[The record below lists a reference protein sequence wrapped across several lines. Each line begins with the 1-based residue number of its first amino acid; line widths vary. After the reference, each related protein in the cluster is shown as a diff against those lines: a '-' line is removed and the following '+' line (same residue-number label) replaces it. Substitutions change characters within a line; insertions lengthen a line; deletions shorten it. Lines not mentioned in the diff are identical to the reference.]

1 MKQKNTSTRL
11 KWSGFY
17 ILAILPIISAPSP
30 CAGKDRNSTYS
41 LNDALTVAYNSAP
54 QLLRERALLQQTDE
68 GVPKALSGWRPTV
81 SVAASANYNQ
91 SSYITYPFGGS
102 FRYNQQFSAPGYN
115 AGVTVTQPLF
125 AGGRTVASTRQAMHS
140 VMQERARLVQIE
152 QQVFQNVVSA
162 YVSLTQAHRLLDL
175 TKRNED
181 TLAGQVRLTTSQFG
195 LNQATRTDV
204 LQARSQYEAARA
216 ATRQAESD
224 LGVAEAAFQRQIG
237 TPPPRDLAPPQ
248 PLVLPVA
255 QETDAAH
262 LAVTN
267 APQVIGAQYA
277 LAAGQDAVK
286 VAFAALMPQIAAQ
299 ASFQHQINQNDA
311 KFTED
316 GEMATIQASIPLY
329 QGGSEYAA
337 IRAARRAVDA
347 ARHDLDD
354 QRRTAIQAADSAWR
368 KWQADRDQLARNRE
382 AVSLGEAALRAIQQ
396 QELLGVRTTFEVLQ
410 QQQLL
415 FQQQRTLIQNIA
427 DTVQDSYALAAA
439 IGRLTAR
446 DLALDVTLYDPATH
460 LKEVKWKIIGTE

>member
-1 MKQKNTSTRL
+1 MKWNDTSTRL

-17 ILAILPIISAPSP
+17 ITVALTVIFVPAVGQ
-30 CAGKDRNSTYS
+30 GKERPNTYS
-41 LNDALTVAYNSAP
+41 LNDALVAAYNSAP

-81 SVAASANYNQ
+81 SVGASANYNQ
-91 SSYITYPFGGS
+91 STYITYPFGGS
-102 FRYNQQFSAPGYN
+102 FRYSQQFAAPGYN

-125 AGGRTVASTRQAMHS
+125 AGGRTVASTRQAVHS

-175 TKRNED
+175 TKRNEE

-195 LNQATRTDV
+195 LNQATQTDV

-224 LGVAEAAFQRQIG
+224 LGVAEAAFQRQVG
-237 TPPPRDLAPPQ
+237 TPPPHDLAPPQ
-248 PLVLPVA
+248 PLDLPVA
-255 QETDAAH
+255 QESDAAR

-277 LAAGQDAVK
+277 VAAGQDAVK
-286 VAFAALMPQIAAQ
+286 VAFAALMPQISAQ

-329 QGGSEYAA
+329 QGGSEYSA

-446 DLALDVTLYDPATH
+446 DLALDVALYDPASH
-460 LKEVKWKIIGTE
+460 LKEVKWKMIGTE

>member
-1 MKQKNTSTRL
+1 MA
-11 KWSGFY
+11 
-17 ILAILPIISAPSP
+17 ILAAIFGPSVGQ
-30 CAGKDRNSTYS
+30 GKERPNTYS
-41 LNDALTVAYNSAP
+41 LNDALVTAYNSAP

-81 SVAASANYNQ
+81 SVGASANYNQ
-91 SSYITYPFGGS
+91 STYITYPFGGS
-102 FRYNQQFSAPGYN
+102 FRYSQQFAAPGYN

-140 VMQERARLVQIE
+140 VMQERAHLLQIE

-175 TKRNED
+175 TKRNEE

-195 LNQATRTDV
+195 LNQATQTDV

-224 LGVAEAAFQRQIG
+224 LGVAEAAFQRQVG
-237 TPPPRDLAPPQ
+237 TPPPHDLAPPQ

-255 QETDAAH
+255 QETDAAR

-277 LAAGQDAVK
+277 VAAGQDAVK
-286 VAFAALMPQIAAQ
+286 VAFAALMPQISAQ

-337 IRAARRAVDA
+337 IRAAHRAVDA

-354 QRRTAIQAADSAWR
+354 QRRAAIQAADSAWR

-427 DTVQDSYALAAA
+427 NTVQDSYALAAA

-446 DLALDVTLYDPATH
+446 DLALDVALYDPATH
-460 LKEVKWKIIGTE
+460 LKEVKWKMIGTD

>member
-1 MKQKNTSTRL
+1 MKWNDTSTRL

-17 ILAILPIISAPSP
+17 ITVALTAVFVSAV
-30 CAGKDRNSTYS
+30 AQGKERPNTYS
-41 LNDALTVAYNSAP
+41 LNDALVAAYNSAP

-81 SVAASANYNQ
+81 SVGASANYNQ
-91 SSYITYPFGGS
+91 STYITYPFGGS
-102 FRYNQQFSAPGYN
+102 FRYNQQFAAPGYN
-115 AGVTVTQPLF
+115 AGLTVTQPLF
-125 AGGRTVASTRQAMHS
+125 AGGRTVASTRQAVHS
-140 VMQERARLVQIE
+140 IMQERARLVQIE

-162 YVSLTQAHRLLDL
+162 YVSLTQTHRLLDL
-175 TKRNED
+175 TKRNEE

-195 LNQATRTDV
+195 LNQATQTDV

-224 LGVAEAAFQRQIG
+224 LGVAEAAFQRQVG
-237 TPPPRDLAPPQ
+237 TPPPHDLAPPQ
-248 PLVLPVA
+248 PLDLPVA
-255 QETDAAH
+255 QEADAAR

-277 LAAGQDAVK
+277 VAAGQDAVK
-286 VAFAALMPQIAAQ
+286 VAFAALMPQISAQ

-329 QGGSEYAA
+329 QGESEYAA

-410 QQQLL
+410 
-415 FQQQRTLIQNIA
+415 
-427 DTVQDSYALAAA
+427 
-439 IGRLTAR
+439 
-446 DLALDVTLYDPATH
+446 
-460 LKEVKWKIIGTE
+460 

>member
-1 MKQKNTSTRL
+1 M
-11 KWSGFY
+11 
-17 ILAILPIISAPSP
+17 
-30 CAGKDRNSTYS
+30 
-41 LNDALTVAYNSAP
+41 TVAYNSAP

-181 TLAGQVRLTTSQFG
+181 TLAGQLRLTTSQFG
-195 LNQATRTDV
+195 LNQATQTDV

-224 LGVAEAAFQRQIG
+224 LGVAEAAFQRQVG

-248 PLVLPVA
+248 SLVLPVA

-354 QRRTAIQAADSAWR
+354 QRRAAIQAADSAWR
-368 KWQADRDQLARNRE
+368 KWQADRDQLTRNRE

-415 FQQQRTLIQNIA
+415 FQQQRTLIQNISQHGA
-427 DTVQDSYALAAA
+427 GFLCPCRRHWPPYCPRSRSGCHPL
-439 IGRLTAR
+439 
-446 DLALDVTLYDPATH
+446 
-460 LKEVKWKIIGTE
+460 